1 MTVRPETVA
10 DTSNRIASIRPA
22 GLAAASAARS
32 APRLAGSRLPA
43 GAPAELVT
51 KLHDAVARAVADPEV
66 RQQFDTLGLEGVAMA
81 PGPFATFV
89 ASEARAAQEIARR
102 LGPGARQ

>member
-1 MTVRPETVA
+1 
-10 DTSNRIASIRPA
+10 
-22 GLAAASAARS
+22 
-32 APRLAGSRLPA
+32 LAGSRLPA